1 MLPNLSQLIPDLT
14 ITQLPF
20 QSSLKLNCL
29 ETMMAEP
36 SWSPPPRRKST
47 VPSQLT
53 LTWKTQNLLRD
64 QKETRNRM
72 ELSIPLFKTM
82 EMTNKNG
89 KKKNIQV
96 NLLTTSDL
104 SIKLTIALLPKI
116 HLISREPPNLLMLS
130 PSSRPRNLAL
140 SGSLNNPEMPG
151 TLLWPSKV

>member
-1 MLPNLSQLIPDLT
+1 
-14 ITQLPF
+14 
-20 QSSLKLNCL
+20 
-29 ETMMAEP
+29 
-36 SWSPPPRRKST
+36 
-47 VPSQLT
+47 
-53 LTWKTQNLLRD
+53 
-64 QKETRNRM
+64 
-72 ELSIPLFKTM
+72 M